1 MWETSHVQTVD
12 SWTKGIHTLRT
23 ARAVLDFEG
32 WLSKMGGRLEGRVA
46 LITGAARGQ
55 GASHARHLAAEG
67 ADVVAV
73 DICHDIP
80 SLYPLG
86 TRGELDAAV
95 ASVQELGRRALAIE
109 CDQRDD
115 GAVAAA
121 VALAEREFGRID
133 ILVNNAGVLAVSGI
147 TDMSVQEMDIQI
159 DVNLKGP
166 FNFVRH
172 VAPGMKERHFGR
184 IINISSSGG
193 VRPFAYLS
201 HYVAA
206 KAGLIMAGRSWAQEF
221 GDYGITVNA
230 IAPGVL
236 RTPMNDHVL
245 ASLDMGLDEGYAE
258 WMSRNVFRGEQN
270 PLTVDDISR
279 AIVYLA
285 SDDGRAVTGQTLGV
299 DSGWTIT

>member
-1 MWETSHVQTVD
+1 MS
-12 SWTKGIHTLRT
+12 
-23 ARAVLDFEG
+23 
-32 WLSKMGGRLEGRVA
+32 GRLEGKVA

-55 GASHARHLAAEG
+55 GANHARVLAAEG

-73 DICHDIP
+73 DICHDIS

-86 TRGELDAAV
+86 TRAELDQV
-95 ASVQELGRRALAIE
+95 VDSVRALGRDAIALE

-115 GAVAAA
+115 RAVAEVVKAA
-121 VALAEREFGRID
+121 ESEFGRID

-147 TDMSVQEMDIQI
+147 YEMSVEEMDLQI
-159 DVNLKGP
+159 DINLKGP

-172 VAPGMKERHFGR
+172 VSPGMKDRGFGR
-184 IINISSSGG
+184 IVNISSSGG
-193 VRPFAYLS
+193 VRPFSYLS

-206 KAGLIMAGRSWAQEF
+206 KAGLIMAGKSWAQEL
-221 GDYGITVNA
+221 GEWGITVNA

-236 RTPMNDHVL
+236 RTPMNDYVL
-245 ASLDMGLDEGYAE
+245 ALLDEDKSLDDGYAE
-258 WMSRNVFRGEQN
+258 WMERNVFRGKDN
-270 PLTVDDISR
+270 PLELDDISR

-285 SDDGRAVTGQTLGV
+285 SEDGRAITGQTLGV

>member
-1 MWETSHVQTVD
+1 MT
-12 SWTKGIHTLRT
+12 
-23 ARAVLDFEG
+23 
-32 WLSKMGGRLEGRVA
+32 GRLAGRVA

-55 GASHARHLAAEG
+55 GAHHARHLAAEG
-67 ADVVAV
+67 ADIVAV

-80 SLYPLG
+80 GLYPLG
-86 TRGELDAAV
+86 TRAELDAVV
-95 ASVQELGRRALAIE
+95 ASVGDLGRRAIALE

-115 GAVAAA
+115 AAVAAV
-121 VALAEREFGRID
+121 VAEAEQQLGRID
-133 ILVNNAGVLAVSGI
+133 ILVNNAGVLAVSGVVE
-147 TDMSVQEMDIQI
+147 MSNAELELQL

-166 FNFVRH
+166 FHFVRH
-172 VAPGMKERHFGR
+172 VAPGMKDRHFGR

-206 KAGLIMAGRSWAQEF
+206 KAGLIMAGRSWAQELGEF
-221 GDYGITVNA
+221 GITVNA

-236 RTPMNDHVL
+236 RTPMNDYVL
-245 ASLDMGLDEGYAE
+245 ASLGKDLDEGYAE
-258 WMSRNVFRGEQN
+258 WMERNVLRGDNN
-270 PLTVDDISR
+270 PLTLDDISR

-285 SDDGRAVTGQTLGV
+285 SEDGRAVTGQTIGV

>member
-1 MWETSHVQTVD
+1 MT
-12 SWTKGIHTLRT
+12 
-23 ARAVLDFEG
+23 
-32 WLSKMGGRLEGRVA
+32 GRLEGKVA

-55 GASHARHLAAEG
+55 GANHARLLAAEG

-73 DICHDIP
+73 DICHDITW
-80 SLYPLG
+80 LYPMG
-86 TRGELDAAV
+86 TRAELDAVVESVLALGKRAV
-95 ASVQELGRRALAIE
+95 ALE

-115 GAVAAA
+115 AA
-121 VALAEREFGRID
+121 VAVVVGQAEREFGRID

-147 TDMSVQEMDIQI
+147 MEMSVAEMDLQI

-172 VAPGMKERHFGR
+172 VSPGMKDRRFGR
-184 IINISSSGG
+184 IVNISSSGG

-206 KAGLIMAGRSWAQEF
+206 KAGLIMAGKSWAQEF
-221 GDYGITVNA
+221 GEYGITVNA

-245 ASLDMGLDEGYAE
+245 ARPFDEGYEE
-258 WMSRNVFRGEQN
+258 WMARNVFRGADN
-270 PLTVDDISR
+270 PLTMDDISR

-285 SDDGRAVTGQTLGV
+285 SEDGRAVTGQTLVV

>member
-1 MWETSHVQTVD
+1 VS
-12 SWTKGIHTLRT
+12 
-23 ARAVLDFEG
+23 
-32 WLSKMGGRLEGRVA
+32 
-46 LITGAARGQ
+46 
-55 GASHARHLAAEG
+55 
-67 ADVVAV
+67 
-73 DICHDIP
+73 
-80 SLYPLG
+80 
-86 TRGELDAAV
+86 
-95 ASVQELGRRALAIE
+95 
-109 CDQRDD
+109 
-115 GAVAAA
+115 
-121 VALAEREFGRID
+121 
-133 ILVNNAGVLAVSGI
+133 GVLE
-147 TDMSVQEMDIQI
+147 MSTEEMDLQI

-166 FNFVRH
+166 FHFVRH

-221 GDYGITVNA
+221 GEYGITVNA

-245 ASLDMGLDEGYAE
+245 ALLDMELDAGYEE
-258 WMSRNVFRGEQN
+258 WMTRNVFRGEEN
-270 PLTVDDISR
+270 PLTMDDVSR

-285 SDDGRAVTGQTLGV
+285 SEDGRAITGQTIAV